1 MGLNKKLKLGFLPT
15 FLVLVAMLV
24 VACGG
29 QGNSGGTTPTPSS
42 THTKA
47 TADKQVFISF
57 AEAGISDL
65 STFDPA
71 LVADT
76 GSEAAVDDVFT
87 GLVQLDHNLTVQPQL
102 AASYSVASDGVT
114 WTFKLRP
121 NLTFSDGTPLTS
133 ADVVYS
139 ITRALAPATQS
150 PLGLYYLN
158 IIKGAND
165 FNAGKVKTLAGIS
178 APDSSTVVIVAKKPA
193 AYFLQTLT
201 YPTSYVVEQSVVKKW
216 GTAWTDHLAD
226 NGGQGGDGPF
236 KVKEYTH
243 GKQIVFIPNS
253 SYYGPKPQLSEVVY
267 PFYKSADTTYQVYQ
281 VNGIDETGIPS
292 THITVDRSRT
302 DYHQSPQLAIFYYTM
317 NFLQKPFDIIECRQA
332 FALAINK
339 DLIAKSVY
347 KNEVVSTNHIVPKGE
362 YGYNPNL
369 TGPDGTTTAGDTT
382 KAKQALATCMQKQGY
397 SSVAQFPPIT
407 FTYASSGVQDARN
420 EVAAEQ
426 QMWQTVLGISVK
438 TDDIDFNKLVGDEN
452 LGANNPL
459 QFYSGPGWIADYPDP
474 QDWITLQFDKVSAG
488 SSNSMSFGQ
497 NKGPDAAAEQ
507 ALQQQMEQADVNG
520 DKTAREQAY
529 FSIEQTLVND
539 VAWLPIYQSTA
550 NFLRKPCIQGI
561 VDNALGI
568 VPPNDWGNIYIS
580 TDTPCASLSS

>member
-1 MGLNKKLKLGFLPT
+1 
-15 FLVLVAMLV
+15 MLV

-29 QGNSGGTTPTPSS
+29 PANTGPTPTATA

-47 TADKQVFISF
+47 TADKQIFIGS

-76 GSEAAVDDVFT
+76 GSEAAVDNVFT
-87 GLVQLDHNLTVQPQL
+87 GLVQLDHNLQVQPQL

-121 NLTFSDGTPLTS
+121 NLQFSDGTPLTS

-165 FNAGKVKTLAGIS
+165 FNAGKAKTLTGVS
-178 APDSSTVVIVAKKPA
+178 APDPNTVVIVAKKPA
-193 AYFLQTLT
+193 AYFLETMT

-243 GKQIVFIPNS
+243 GKQIVFIPNPN
-253 SYYGPKPQLSEVVY
+253 YYGPKPQLSEVVY

-281 VNGIDETGIPS
+281 VNGIDDTGIPS

-302 DYHQSPQLAIFYYTM
+302 DYHQVPTLAIFYYAM
-317 NFLQKPFDIIECRQA
+317 NYLQKPFDIIECRQA

-347 KNEVVSTNHIVPKGE
+347 KNEVIPTNHIVPKGE

-369 TGPDGTTTAGDTT
+369 TGPDGATTAGDTT
-382 KAKQALATCMQKQGY
+382 KAKQALSTCMQKQGY

-407 FTYASSGVQDARN
+407 LTYASSGVQDDKN

-529 FSIEQTLVND
+529 WSIEQTLVND
-539 VAWLPIYQSTA
+539 VAWLPVYQSTL
-550 NFLRKPCIQGI
+550 NFLRKPCVQGF
-561 VDNALGI
+561 VDNSLNI
-568 VPPNDWGNIYIS
+568 VPPNDWGNVYIS